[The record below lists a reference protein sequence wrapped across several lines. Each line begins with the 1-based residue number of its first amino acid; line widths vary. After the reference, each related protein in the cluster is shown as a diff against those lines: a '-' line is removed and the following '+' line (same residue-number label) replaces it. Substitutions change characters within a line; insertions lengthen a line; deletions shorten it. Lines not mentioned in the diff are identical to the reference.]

1 MGTCKDSFYVPNGG
15 EGTISPVLTSHW
27 NAPTV
32 NPEAAQWWTMNQPI
46 LRRMFRFYQGA
57 LSQRGRGGRGADTFS
72 PHTSAAALLII
83 FSQQFSLFSHSNNP
97 AWMLPNMF
105 PQHLQAHNDTF
116 REQQMV
122 SESTKNWMDQVSV
135 ADMSL
140 CLNPLHPLPRTCGR
154 CARSRAERAPLQSL
168 QQNRQISP
176 SSSGFAPRG
185 RLAGLRSRHRFTE

>member
-1 MGTCKDSFYVPNGG
+1 MGTYKESFYVPNGG

-46 LRRMFRFYQGA
+46 LRRMFCFYQGA
-57 LSQRGRGGRGADTFS
+57 LSQRGGGRHIF
-72 PHTSAAALLII
+72 PHTPLLII
-83 FSQQFSLFSHSNNP
+83 FSKHFSLFSHSNNP

-105 PQHLQAHNDTF
+105 PQHLQAHSNAF

-135 ADMSL
+135 AYRSL
-140 CLNPLHPLPRTCGR
+140 CLNPP
-154 CARSRAERAPLQSL
+154 
-168 QQNRQISP
+168 SP
-176 SSSGFAPRG
+176 PYTWT
-185 RLAGLRSRHRFTE
+185 LR